1 LKEEFIASV
10 SHDLRTP
17 LFSLIG
23 YLDLLRNGKVNEPD
37 VQKEFLTRA
46 SKDVDRLLDMVNE
59 LLDIS
64 RLESDSLVLN
74 WEELDLGA
82 VILDVLQSFQ
92 EKANVRQISLTSIL
106 MESSMIVEADPLRMR
121 RVLANLVENA
131 IKFSEPGSKI
141 SISAEKMNGN
151 ITINVIDQGY
161 GIPSEELS
169 KVFDKFYQART
180 KIKKNTFGMG
190 LGLYISKQ
198 IVEAHG
204 GCIAVKSQLGA
215 GSTFTIT
222 LPVKNRM

>member
-1 LKEEFIASV
+1 V